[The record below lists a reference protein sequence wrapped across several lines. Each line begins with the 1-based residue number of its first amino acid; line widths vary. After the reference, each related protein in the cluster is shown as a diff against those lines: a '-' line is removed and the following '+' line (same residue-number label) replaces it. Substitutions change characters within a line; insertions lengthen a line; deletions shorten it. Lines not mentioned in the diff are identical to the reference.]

1 MSTLLDA
8 YALVALVLDEPAAE
22 DVVRLLR
29 EGGAAVTSLNYG
41 EALDRLIRAQDLPEA
56 SVLAALEPLLGGPLA
71 RIDVGFGIV
80 MSAVRLRMAHY
91 HRKRSPLS
99 LADCVCLAAAGPDGS
114 VATADE
120 AMLAAAKSEGIAT
133 IPLPRA
139 V

>member
-1 MSTLLDA
+1 VSTLLDA

-41 EALDRLIRAQDLPEA
+41 EALDGLIRAQDLPEA

-80 MSAVRLRMAHY
+80 MSAVRLRRAHY